1 MQICIDTACLLL
13 CSQQTCEACGARAP
27 LQGRISRYSERVRE
41 VKCVFQTDLLKDKVI
56 LVTGGGTGLG
66 RAMGER
72 FLELGAKLAI
82 CGRRQE
88 GADQAAADMARTTG
102 GETFATRC
110 DVRHADQVEAMM
122 DAVIERFGRV
132 DVLVNNAA
140 GNFISPTERL
150 STRAVDAV
158 LGIVLHG
165 TFYCTLALGKRWL
178 EQGQSG
184 TMLNIV
190 TTYAWTGSGYV
201 VPSAAAK
208 AGVLALTRSLAV
220 EWGPHGI
227 RQVAIAPGPFP
238 TEGAWTRLMPKPG
251 IQEQLLHTNP
261 LRRVGQMTELT
272 NLAAYL
278 ISDAAGYINGEVV
291 TIDGGEWIGGAG
303 EFNKLSTITS
313 EEWDEIAALTKGKK
327 EGGDGHNAN

>member
-1 MQICIDTACLLL
+1 MKPRGVLAQ
-13 CSQQTCEACGARAP
+13 
-27 LQGRISRYSERVRE
+27 LQGRISRYSEKLRE
-41 VKCVFQTDLLKDKVI
+41 VKWMFQADLLQGKVI

-72 FLELGAKLAI
+72 FLGLGAKLAI

-88 GADQAAADMARTTG
+88 VAEQAAAEMALSTD

-110 DVRHADQVEAMM
+110 DVRQPDQIEAMIE
-122 DAVIERFGRV
+122 AVIQRFGRI

-150 STRAVDAV
+150 STHAVDAV

-201 VPSAAAK
+201 APSAAAK

-220 EWGPHGI
+220 EWGPRGI

-238 TEGAWTRLMPKPG
+238 TEGAWTRLMPRKD
-251 IQEQLLHTNP
+251 IQEQLLQTNP
-261 LRRVGQMTELT
+261 LRRVGQMAELT

-278 ISDAAGYINGEVV
+278 ISDGAGYINGEVV

-303 EFNKLSTITS
+303 EFNKLSELTS
-313 EEWDEIAALTKGKK
+313 QEWDEIAELTRGKK
-327 EGGDGHNAN
+327 EG